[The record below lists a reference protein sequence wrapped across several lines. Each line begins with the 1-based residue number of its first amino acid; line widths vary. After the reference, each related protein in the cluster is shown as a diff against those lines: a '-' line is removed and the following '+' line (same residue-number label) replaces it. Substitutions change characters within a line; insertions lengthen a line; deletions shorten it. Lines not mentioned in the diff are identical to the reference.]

1 MLKIQGSAIKLTRGD
16 DAIFTIDVYQPDGS
30 IYSPSEDQRI
40 LFSVSRQPSKEP
52 NPKPLIQKEFHK
64 NDDNQYEVEIKSIDT
79 KFLDYGKYMWDCQF
93 IFSDGDVNTIC
104 SGVLELLYE
113 VG

>member
-40 LFSVSRQPSKEP
+40 LFSVSR
-52 NPKPLIQKEFHK
+52 
-64 NDDNQYEVEIKSIDT
+64 
-79 KFLDYGKYMWDCQF
+79 
-93 IFSDGDVNTIC
+93 
-104 SGVLELLYE
+104 
-113 VG
+113 